1 MPEIEKHTAVLRE
14 VANFLRSLTDEQV
27 GQLERGEARIVLGR
41 RNTSTRKNRVSQ
53 EQSIDLADV
62 RASLQEMDNRDEG
75 QAFLDGLR
83 LSKLE
88 LQELAG
94 SLDMPV
100 SKSDTVGKLK
110 DLVIEATIGFRLR
123 SNAIRGVRS
132 VAPQRGAEN

>member
-1 MPEIEKHTAVLRE
+1 
-14 VANFLRSLTDEQV
+14 
-27 GQLERGEARIVLGR
+27 
-41 RNTSTRKNRVSQ
+41 
-53 EQSIDLADV
+53 
-62 RASLQEMDNRDEG
+62 MDNRDEG

>member
-110 DLVIEATIGFRLR
+110 DLVTKKKLG
-123 SNAIRGVRS
+123 
-132 VAPQRGAEN
+132 